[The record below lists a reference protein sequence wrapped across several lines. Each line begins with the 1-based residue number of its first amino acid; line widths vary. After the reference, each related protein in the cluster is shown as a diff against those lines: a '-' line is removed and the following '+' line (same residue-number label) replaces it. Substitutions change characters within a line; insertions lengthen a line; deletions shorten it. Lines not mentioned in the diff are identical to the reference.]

1 MAREAIAFM
10 RALRGLLRYEGSV
23 SGARSTLPIQTHYMP
38 REDSPGLAK
47 LLPPE
52 AARDNGGYVFD
63 VPYSGMEALL
73 ATLLECGPGVAA
85 GLSLERPSLHHVFVK
100 LVGEE
105 TVERMKIEAEAGGR
119 MISHFRQAAVIATPA
134 FLVFLL
140 APLFMLVFA
149 LIADSGG
156 DAQRL
161 VIVADADYGA
171 RVEAA
176 DARIRPTFPA
186 AIAWQLPWVAIT
198 IGPGACWFRK
208 GVLKSGTL
216 GVPPVRYCDARQGGL
231 TGLRPHGIS
240 SLAGYRGIPS
250 LNAANYIDAAIDIRV
265 NCASLIL
272 LLIVMGV

>member
-1 MAREAIAFM
+1 M
-10 RALRGLLRYEGSV
+10 
-23 SGARSTLPIQTHYMP
+23 
-38 REDSPGLAK
+38 
-47 LLPPE
+47 
-52 AARDNGGYVFD
+52 
-63 VPYSGMEALL
+63 
-73 ATLLECGPGVAA
+73 
-85 GLSLERPSLHHVFVK
+85 
-100 LVGEE
+100 
-105 TVERMKIEAEAGGR
+105 
-119 MISHFRQAAVIATPA
+119 
-134 FLVFLL
+134 
-140 APLFMLVFA
+140 
-149 LIADSGG
+149 IADSGG

-216 GVPPVRYCDARQGGL
+216 GVPPVRSCDARQGGL

>member
-1 MAREAIAFM
+1 MPQGGIYGIPGPDGAGKTTTLRMRANCSARRGRAAPATGSAICPRERGLYPGMAREAIAFM

-38 REDSPGLAK
+38 REDSPGLVK

-52 AARDNGGYVFD
+52 AVRDNGGYVFD

-105 TVERMKIEAEAGGR
+105 TVERMKIEAESGGR

-149 LIADSGG
+149 L
-156 DAQRL
+156 
-161 VIVADADYGA
+161 VAG
-171 RVEAA
+171 
-176 DARIRPTFPA
+176 
-186 AIAWQLPWVAIT
+186 
-198 IGPGACWFRK
+198 
-208 GVLKSGTL
+208 
-216 GVPPVRYCDARQGGL
+216 
-231 TGLRPHGIS
+231 
-240 SLAGYRGIPS
+240 
-250 LNAANYIDAAIDIRV
+250 
-265 NCASLIL
+265 
-272 LLIVMGV
+272 